1 MSPKIPT
8 HTHTHT
14 HTGADRE
21 QRDRI
26 KKQEHRQR
34 KEEMEKEIRERKKDS
49 KDAIRRALK
58 YKEYLK
64 NKQSKWREHATR
76 AADIARA
83 AANSVRSVVMS
94 LEMLIDEL
102 KLQKEQK
109 NIKGIVILRRD
120 EVMVPIEDG
129 SIACRVVIY
138 DDCCDDEKAESSST
152 QQNGVMTLSLPKSS
166 GMTVAVIPDMKSEKN
181 RTSWITRRGQV
192 LYTQRIALSSGSK
205 SRTDIA
211 EELIR
216 RVRFGVNEAGRIE
229 LFCEYIDY

>member
-1 MSPKIPT
+1 M
-8 HTHTHT
+8 
-14 HTGADRE
+14 
-21 QRDRI
+21 

-76 AADIARA
+76 AADVARA

-94 LEMLIDEL
+94 LETLIDEL

-138 DDCCDDEKAESSST
+138 DGCCDDEKAESSST
-152 QQNGVMTLSLPKSS
+152 QNGVMTLSLPKSS
-166 GMTVAVIPDMKSEKN
+166 GITVAVMPDMKSEKN

-192 LYTQRIALSSGSK
+192 LYTQRITSLESGGSS
-205 SRTDIA
+205 RMDIA

-216 RVRFGVNEAGRIE
+216 KVRFGVNEEGSIE
-229 LFCEYIDY
+229 LFCEY

>member
-1 MSPKIPT
+1 
-8 HTHTHT
+8 
-14 HTGADRE
+14 
-21 QRDRI
+21 
-26 KKQEHRQR
+26 
-34 KEEMEKEIRERKKDS
+34 MEKEIRERKKDS

-76 AADIARA
+76 AADVARA

-94 LEMLIDEL
+94 LETLIDKL

-129 SIACRVVIY
+129 TIACRVVIY

-152 QQNGVMTLSLPKSS
+152 QNGVMALSLPKSS

-216 RVRFGVNEAGRIE
+216 KVRFGVNEAGRIE
-229 LFCEYIDY
+229 LFCEYTDY